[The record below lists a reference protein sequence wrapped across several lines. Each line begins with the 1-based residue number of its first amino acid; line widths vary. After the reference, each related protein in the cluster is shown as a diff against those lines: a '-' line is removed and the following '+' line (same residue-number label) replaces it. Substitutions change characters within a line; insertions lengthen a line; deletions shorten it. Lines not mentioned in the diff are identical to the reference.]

1 MHVTIDPSLETDESL
16 RAAVASRS
24 GLLEGIINGTA
35 AAEWRK
41 GTDWRGQSAAQL
53 RLRDPSGAR
62 VGADLLPV
70 EFNNAVRLEGRFR
83 DLRDALR
90 TVRHW
95 RAAVGCLF
103 ATMRPWCESLP
114 GDPAVCS
121 NVERV
126 QEEASGEYLVR
137 QLFVIRVS
145 RLMTITPVGAWV
157 LAADGRVDVIG
168 PGDRAIL
175 HYFRATDS
183 WFHIPNDAPYRELP
197 LTESLF
203 RELAEACLDD

>member
-1 MHVTIDPSLETDESL
+1 MQVTIDPSLDADESL
-16 RAAVASRS
+16 RAAVTERA

-41 GTDWRGQSAAQL
+41 GTDWQGQLAAQL
-53 RLRDPSGAR
+53 RLRDPTGAR

-70 EFNNAVRLEGRFR
+70 EFKNAVRLEARFR
-83 DLRDALR
+83 DLRDALQ
-90 TVRHW
+90 TVRDW
-95 RAAVGCLF
+95 RAAVACLF
-103 ATMRPWCESLP
+103 ATIRPWCESLP
-114 GDPAVCS
+114 GDPAVCG

-137 QLFVIRVS
+137 QLFVIRANRMMV
-145 RLMTITPVGAWV
+145 IHPVGAWV
-157 LAADGRVDVIG
+157 LAADGRVDMIG

-183 WFHIPNDAPYRELP
+183 WCHIPNDAPYREFP